1 MNIGDAIALAEAR
14 LYYWINFC
22 ATHSENAALEEAKF
36 YSLCVKAL
44 EEYRWRYCPTKSQK
58 RLKEVLD
65 GWYDGLIGKEIWSA
79 VPFAD
84 GTPRKGYVIWFDDG
98 WYGCS
103 FPGWSTA
110 FAFRAED
117 IGKTVFL
124 NDLNETDGDSC
135 ERKY

>member
-1 MNIGDAIALAEAR
+1 MNIGDAIELAETR
-14 LYYWINFC
+14 LCN
-22 ATHSENAALEEAKF
+22 ATYSENAVPAEAKF

-58 RLKEVLD
+58 LLKEVLD

-79 VPFAD
+79 VPFKD
-84 GTPRKGYVIWFDDG
+84 GTPRKGYVSWFDDG
-98 WYGCS
+98 WYGCG

-110 FAFRAED
+110 FAFRSED

-124 NDLNETDGDSC
+124 C
-135 ERKY
+135 EPDEMVVAWMPLPEPPV

>member
-1 MNIGDAIALAEAR
+1 MNIGDAIALANAR
-14 LYYWINFC
+14 LYNWISVC
-22 ATHSENAALEEAKF
+22 ATHSENAVLEEAKF

-44 EEYRWRYCPTKSQK
+44 EEYRWRHYPTKSQK

-65 GWYDGLIGKEIWSA
+65 GGHDGLIGKEIWSA
-79 VPFAD
+79 VPFKD
-84 GTPRKGYVIWFDDG
+84 GTPRKGYVSWFDDD
-98 WYGCS
+98 WYMCG

-124 NDLNETDGDSC
+124 NDLNETDGDSG

>member
-14 LYYWINFC
+14 LYNVTY
-22 ATHSENAALEEAKF
+22 AENAVPAEAEF

-44 EEYRWRYCPTKSQK
+44 EEYRWRHYPTKSQK

-65 GWYDGLIGKEIWSA
+65 GGHDGLIGKEIWSA
-79 VPFAD
+79 VPFKD
-84 GTPRKGYVIWFDDG
+84 GIPRKGYVSWFDDG
-98 WYGCS
+98 WYMCG

-110 FAFRAED
+110 FAFCAED

-124 NDLNETDGDSC
+124 NDLNETDGDSG